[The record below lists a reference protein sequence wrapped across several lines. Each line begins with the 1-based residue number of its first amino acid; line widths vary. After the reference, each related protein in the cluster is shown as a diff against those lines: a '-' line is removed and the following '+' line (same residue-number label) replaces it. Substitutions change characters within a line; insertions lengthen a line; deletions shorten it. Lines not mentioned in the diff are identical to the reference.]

1 MPRMAP
7 AGATTRRR
15 PRPQDRSAELLKP
28 FVPRLLI
35 DWLRETPLAPYREVE
50 GSLAFVDISGF
61 TTLTERLALKGKVG
75 AEELDDILNAIFE
88 GLLSVASDDGAS
100 LIKWGG
106 DAVLLLFDGNG
117 HAARACRAAWGMQ
130 RTIRRIGRLRTSA
143 GAVRLRM
150 SVGIHSGTFHF
161 FLAGDLHRELVIAG
175 PAATITA
182 RMESIAEAGEVA
194 ISPATAALLDP
205 EVVGEPKAEAFL
217 LAAEPDGEPGWVR
230 PEPDAAGVDLAACL
244 PIGIREYLLHGSPEP
259 EHRYISV
266 AFIEFS
272 GTDAILAGS
281 GPGAVADAVDECISN
296 VQLAAHRYGVTF
308 FLTDINE
315 NGGKILLVAGA
326 PTSIGSSE
334 ERMLRTVRTI
344 MDGGGIVPLR
354 IGVNGGYVFAAGF
367 GPPYRRTY
375 SVKGDAVNLAARLM
389 GAAGRGQ
396 ILATDA
402 VLSRSATTFETEQL
416 EPFHVKGKSEPV
428 QALSVGAIAGSR
440 GVVHGETPLVG
451 REREMAVLQE
461 ALDSARARR
470 GRVVELIGEPGIG
483 KSRLV
488 DELRARANGVTV
500 LTVACEEYE
509 SSTPYFPIR
518 LLLRDLLGVA
528 DGTDPAQVAGQLR
541 ARIEPNAPDLVP
553 WLPLLGV
560 PMDFWMEPTPQT
572 AQLEEQFRKA
582 RVEQVTAEFLSWV
595 LPNPTLFVFEDVH
608 WMDDASAELLRRL
621 SACVERAPWLILV
634 TRREGDA
641 GFTAS
646 GPSTVSLRPEPL
658 GPTDAAA
665 LLAASSGDDPLS
677 RNELAGLAA
686 RAGGNPLFLKELLL
700 AARSTGSVEGLP
712 GSIEG
717 LVAAQIDRLAP
728 GDRTVLR
735 YASVLGMSF
744 ETDLLREVLEAER
757 LPVRTPLRRLANF
770 LRREGPRRLQF
781 QHALIRDAA
790 YEGLAYRRRRSL
802 HGRVGEAMELRAG
815 DRPEDQAEL
824 LSLHFFHAQRYDKAW
839 RYSRLAGDR
848 ARDKYANVEAADFYR
863 RALEAG
869 RRVPGVSVAQVARVT
884 EALGDVR
891 NRAGMFEE
899 AARAYREAR
908 RLERGD
914 PTIRAN
920 LLLKQAW
927 IPERLGR
934 YPQALGLVSRA
945 THVLEGVPGDAAAS
959 LRAQLSVWYAAVRQQ
974 QGRHEEAIAWCRRAI
989 ELAQAAQDRDALAH
1003 AYYVLDWGLVQVGR
1017 AEEARYSPLA
1027 LAIYEEL
1034 GNLGG
1039 QAVVSN
1045 NMGVLAY
1052 YEGRWNDARDLYE
1065 RGREAREMT
1074 GDPVEAAGGWF
1085 NIAEILSDQGDQQA
1099 AEPLL
1104 RDVLRVWKG
1113 AGMRSGIAL
1122 ATSQLGRVAYRS
1134 GRFEEAA
1141 SLLGDA
1147 RAIYQELGG
1156 EAGVL
1161 DSDARIAESLIFRA
1175 SWEPALSLVQKTLER
1190 SVALGVTIHCPLLH
1204 RVRGYAF
1211 MQAGRLE
1218 DARAALEESLRL
1230 GRLAR
1235 ANHETGW
1242 TLEALARL
1250 DRLEGRRPA
1259 EAIRD
1264 ETRAIFAG
1272 LGVIATPV
1280 VPLLA

>member
-1 MPRMAP
+1 MARVM
-7 AGATTRRR
+7 ATPRRR
-15 PRPQDRSAELLKP
+15 PRPKDRSAELLKP

-35 DWLRETPLAPYREVE
+35 DWLRESPLEPFKEVE

-61 TTLTERLALKGKVG
+61 TTLTERLAVKGKVG
-75 AEELDDILNAIFE
+75 AEELDDILNAVFE
-88 GLLSVASDDGAS
+88 ELLSVAYEDGAG

-106 DAVLLLFDGNG
+106 DAVLLLFDGDD
-117 HAARACRAAWGMQ
+117 HAARACQAAMGMQ

-143 GAVRLRM
+143 GVVRLRM

-161 FLAGDLHRELVIAG
+161 FLAGDLHHELVIAG
-175 PAATITA
+175 PGATTTA
-182 RMESIAEAGEVA
+182 RMESIAAAGEVA
-194 ISPATAALLDP
+194 ISPATAALLEP
-205 EVVGEPKAEAFL
+205 SVVGEPKEEAFL
-217 LAAEPDGEPGWVR
+217 LAGAPDGERVGFA
-230 PEPDAAGVDLAACL
+230 PEADATGVDLAACL
-244 PIGIREYLLHGSPEP
+244 PIGIREYLLQGSPEP

-272 GTDAILAGS
+272 GTDAILGQS

-296 VQLAAHRYGVTF
+296 VQVAANRHGVTF
-308 FLTDINE
+308 FLTDINA
-315 NGGKILLVAGA
+315 NGGKVLLVAGA
-326 PTSIGSSE
+326 PTSVGSGE
-334 ERMLRTVRTI
+334 ERMLRTARTV
-344 MDGGGIVPLR
+344 MDTRGILPMR

-389 GAAGRGQ
+389 AAAGRGQ

-402 VLSRSATTFETEQL
+402 VLSRSGTTFETEAL
-416 EPFHVKGKSEPV
+416 EPFHVKGKREPV
-428 QALSVGAIAGSR
+428 QAMSVGAIAGSR
-440 GVVHGETPLVG
+440 GVAHGETPLVG
-451 REREMAVLQE
+451 REREMAFLQE
-461 ALDSARARR
+461 ALDAARARR
-470 GRVVELIGEPGIG
+470 GMLVELIGEPGIG

-488 DELRARANGVTV
+488 DELRARATGVTV
-500 LTVACEEYE
+500 LTVPCQEYE

-528 DGTDPAQVAGQLR
+528 DGTDPAEVAGQLL
-541 ARIEPNAPDLVP
+541 ARIEPNAPELVP
-553 WLPLLGV
+553 WLPLLGI
-560 PMDFWMEPTPQT
+560 PMDFWMEPTSQT

-608 WMDDASAELLRRL
+608 WMDDASAELLHRL
-621 SACVERAPWLILV
+621 AAAAERAPWLILI
-634 TRREGDA
+634 TRREADA
-641 GFTAS
+641 GFIAS
-646 GPSTVSLRPEPL
+646 GHATVSLRPEPL
-658 GPTDAAA
+658 SATDAAA
-665 LLAASSGDDPLS
+665 LLAGSSEDVSLS
-677 RNELAGLAA
+677 RNELAGLAK

-744 ETDLLREVLEAER
+744 ETELLREVLEGER
-757 LPVRTPLRRLANF
+757 LSGRTPLRRLANF
-770 LRREGPRRLQF
+770 LRREGPRQLQF

-802 HGRVGEAMELRAG
+802 HGRVGEAIEQRAG

-824 LSLHFFHAQRYDKAW
+824 LSLHFFHAQRYDRAW

-869 RRVPGVSVAQVARVT
+869 RRVPEVPVAAVAHVT

-908 RLERGD
+908 RLRGD
-914 PTIRAN
+914 PTARAN

-945 THVLEGVPGDAAAS
+945 TRVLEGVPGDAAAS

-974 QGRHEEAIAWCRRAI
+974 QGRHEEAITWCRRAI
-989 ELAQAAQDRDALAH
+989 EQAQAAQDRDALAH

-1017 AEEARYSPLA
+1017 SEEARYSPLA

-1045 NMGVLAY
+1045 NMGVWAY
-1052 YEGRWNDARDLYE
+1052 YEGRWDDARALYE

-1074 GDPVEAAGGWF
+1074 GDPVEAAGGTF

-1099 AEPLL
+1099 AEPMLKE
-1104 RDVLRVWKG
+1104 VLRVWKG
-1113 AGMRSGIAL
+1113 AGLRSGIAL

-1134 GRFEEAA
+1134 GRFDEAG
-1141 SLLGDA
+1141 SLLGNA

-1161 DSDARIAESLIFRA
+1161 DTNARIAESLVFQAAWEAALA
-1175 SWEPALSLVQKTLER
+1175 SAQETLER
-1190 SVALGVTIHCPLLH
+1190 SVGLGVTIHRPLLH
-1204 RVRGYAF
+1204 RVRGYAL
-1211 MQAGRLE
+1211 MQARRLGA
-1218 DARAALEESLRL
+1218 ARTALEESLRL

-1235 ANHETGW
+1235 ADHEVGW

-1250 DRLEGRRPA
+1250 DLLEGHRPPDPIA
-1259 EAIRD
+1259 V
-1264 ETRAIFAG
+1264 ETRAIFER

-1280 VPLLA
+1280 VPLVP

>member
-1 MPRMAP
+1 MARVM
-7 AGATTRRR
+7 ATPRRR
-15 PRPQDRSAELLKP
+15 PRPQDRTAELLRP
-28 FVPRLLI
+28 YVPRLLI
-35 DWLRETPLAPYREVE
+35 DWLRETPLSPFREVE

-61 TTLTERLALKGKVG
+61 TTLTERLAAKGKVG
-75 AEELDDILNAIFE
+75 AEELDDILNAIFTE
-88 GLLSVASDDGAS
+88 LLSVAYDDGAG

-106 DAVLLLFDGNG
+106 DAVLLLFDGDD
-117 HAARACRAAWGMQ
+117 HAARACRAAMGMQ

-143 GAVRLRM
+143 GVVRLRM

-161 FLAGDLHRELVIAG
+161 FLAGDLQRELVIAG
-175 PAATITA
+175 PGATTTA

-194 ISPATAALLDP
+194 ISPETAALLDP
-205 EVVGEPKAEAFL
+205 GVVGEPKGEAFL
-217 LAAEPDGEPGWVR
+217 LAGTPDGEPAGFAS
-230 PEPDAAGVDLAACL
+230 EADTAGVDLAACL

-272 GTDAILAGS
+272 GTDAILASS
-281 GPGAVADAVDECISN
+281 GPGAVADAVDECMSN
-296 VQLAAHRYGVTF
+296 VQLAANRYGVTF
-308 FLTDINE
+308 FLTDINA

-326 PTSIGSSE
+326 PTNVGNGE
-334 ERMLRTVRTI
+334 ERMLRTLRTI
-344 MDGGGIVPLR
+344 MDAGGILPLR

-367 GPPYRRTY
+367 GPAYRRTY

-389 GAAGRGQ
+389 AAAERGQ

-402 VLSRSATTFETEQL
+402 VLSRSGTTFETEPL
-416 EPFHVKGKSEPV
+416 EPFQVKGKSKPV
-428 QALSVGAIAGSR
+428 QAMSVGAIAGSR
-440 GVVHGETPLVG
+440 GVAHGETPLVG
-451 REREMAVLQE
+451 REREMAFLQE
-461 ALDSARARR
+461 ALDAARARR
-470 GRVVELIGEPGIG
+470 GMLVELIGEPGIG

-488 DELRARANGVTV
+488 DELRARATGVTV
-500 LTVACEEYE
+500 LTVPCQEYE

-528 DGTDPAQVAGQLR
+528 DGTDPAEVAAQLR
-541 ARIEPNAPDLVP
+541 ARIEPNAPELVP
-553 WLPLLGV
+553 WLPLLGI

-572 AQLEEQFRKA
+572 AQLEEQFRKT
-582 RVEQVTAEFLSWV
+582 RVEQVTAEFLSWA

-608 WMDDASAELLRRL
+608 WMDDASAELLHRL
-621 SACVERAPWLILV
+621 AAAAERAPWLILI
-634 TRREGDA
+634 TRREADA
-641 GFTAS
+641 GFVAA
-646 GPSTVSLRPEPL
+646 GHATVSLRPEPL
-658 GPTDAAA
+658 SSTDAAA
-665 LLAASSGDDPLS
+665 LLAASSEDGSLS
-677 RNELAGLAA
+677 RRELAGLAD

-728 GDRTVLR
+728 SDRTVLR

-744 ETDLLREVLEAER
+744 ETDLLREVLVGEHLAG
-757 LPVRTPLRRLANF
+757 RTPLRRLANF

-802 HGRVGEAMELRAG
+802 HGRVGEAIELRAG

-824 LSLHFFHAQRYDKAW
+824 LSLHFFHAQRYEKAW

-848 ARDKYANVEAADFYR
+848 AREKYANVEAADFYR

-869 RRVPGVSVAQVARVT
+869 RRVHDVPVAQVAQVT

-908 RLERGD
+908 RRGRGD
-914 PTIRAN
+914 PTVRAN

-945 THVLEGVPGDAAAS
+945 TNVLQDVPGAAAAS

-989 ELAQAAQDRDALAH
+989 EQALAAEDRDALAH
-1003 AYYVLDWGLVQVGR
+1003 AYYVLDWGLVHVGR
-1017 AEEARYSPLA
+1017 SEEARHSPIA

-1045 NMGVLAY
+1045 NMGVWAY
-1052 YEGRWNDARDLYE
+1052 YEGRWNDARALYE

-1074 GDPVEAAGGWF
+1074 GDPVEAAGGTF

-1099 AEPLL
+1099 AEPML
-1104 RDVLRVWKG
+1104 RDVLSVWKG
-1113 AGMRSGIAL
+1113 AGLRSGIAL

-1134 GRFEEAA
+1134 GRFEDAG

-1156 EAGVL
+1156 VAGLL
-1161 DSDARIAESLIFRA
+1161 DTNARIAESLVFRA
-1175 SWEPALSLVQKTLER
+1175 AWEPALSLATETVER
-1190 SVALGVTIHCPLLH
+1190 SEVLGVTIHRPLLH
-1204 RVRGYAF
+1204 RVRGYALV
-1211 MQAGRLE
+1211 QARRLG

-1235 ANHETGW
+1235 ADHEVGW
-1242 TLEALARL
+1242 TLEAMARL
-1250 DRLEGRRPA
+1250 DLLEGAPPP
-1259 EAIRD
+1259 EAIKV
-1264 ETRAIFAG
+1264 ETRAIFER

-1280 VPLLA
+1280 VPLVP